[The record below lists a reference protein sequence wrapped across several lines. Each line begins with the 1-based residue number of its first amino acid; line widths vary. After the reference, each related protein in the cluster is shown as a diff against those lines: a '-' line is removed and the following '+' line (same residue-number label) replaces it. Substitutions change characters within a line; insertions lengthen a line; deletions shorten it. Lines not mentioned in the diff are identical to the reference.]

1 MVNALNK
8 DFLFIL
14 FRLQAFIKWLPT
26 VDPPDI
32 NVVLTGKDNPTAGLI
47 NIISYDLMSKCVEEL
62 KRKQFRVIIAV
73 SVISED
79 VMYATYILSYK
90 ESLEIYL

>member
-1 MVNALNK
+1 MVNALHK

-26 VDPPDI
+26 VDPADI
-32 NVVLTGKDNPTAGLI
+32 NVVLTGKDNPAAGLI

-62 KRKQFRVIIAV
+62 KKKQFRVIIAV
-73 SVISED
+73 SPRQ
-79 VMYATYILSYK
+79 A
-90 ESLEIYL
+90 

>member
-14 FRLQAFIKWLPT
+14 FHLQAFIKWLPT
-26 VDPPDI
+26 VDPADI

-62 KRKQFRVIIAV
+62 KKKQFRVIIAV
-73 SVISED
+73 SPCQ
-79 VMYATYILSYK
+79 A
-90 ESLEIYL
+90 

>member
-1 MVNALNK
+1 MWTHEGLVVNALHK

-26 VDPPDI
+26 VDPADI

-47 NIISYDLMSKCVEEL
+47 NIISYDLMSKCVEVL
-62 KRKQFRVIIAV
+62 KKKQFRVIIAV
-73 SVISED
+73 SPRQ
-79 VMYATYILSYK
+79 A
-90 ESLEIYL
+90 